1 MLLKTYGE
9 LIKQTLEDSN
19 KFNTA
24 KELADELNISATHLS
39 DIQKDKRL
47 PSIKV
52 QSKIKKALAS
62 ESHPPDEFDDLAAKC
77 YPDDRVVAKDLA
89 NKIETSKNTRK
100 LIRKII
106 DLKLTEKQIQNIIDE
121 IDSKS
126 LKL

>member
-9 LIKQTLEDSN
+9 LIKQALSDSD

-47 PSIKV
+47 PSITL
-52 QSKIKKALAS
+52 QNKIKKALKS
-62 ESHPPDEFDDLAAKC
+62 KKHPPDEFDDLAAKC

-89 NKIETSKNTRK
+89 KIITNSKKTRK

-106 DLKLTEKQIQNIIDE
+106 DLKLTEKQIQNIIDSLDKQE
-121 IDSKS
+121 KSK
-126 LKL
+126 

>member
-9 LIKQTLEDSN
+9 LIKQALSDSD

-52 QSKIKKALAS
+52 QNKIKKALES

-89 NKIETSKNTRK
+89 KIITNSKNTRK

-106 DLKLTEKQIQNIIDE
+106 DLKLTEKQIQNIIDK
-121 IDSKS
+121 IINDI
-126 LKL
+126 

>member
-9 LIKQTLEDSN
+9 LIKQALSDSD

-52 QSKIKKALAS
+52 QNKIKKALKS

-89 NKIETSKNTRK
+89 KIITNSKNTRK

-106 DLKLTEKQIQNIIDE
+106 DLKLTEKQIQNIIDK
-121 IDSKS
+121 IINDI
-126 LKL
+126 

>member
-9 LIKQTLEDSN
+9 LIKQALSDSD
-19 KFNTA
+19 KFNNA

-52 QSKIKKALAS
+52 QNKIKKALES

-89 NKIETSKNTRK
+89 KIITNSKNTRK

-106 DLKLTEKQIQNIIDE
+106 DLKLTEKQIQNIIDK
-121 IDSKS
+121 IINDI
-126 LKL
+126 

>member
-1 MLLKTYGE
+1 LKTYGE
-9 LIKQTLEDSN
+9 LIKQALSDSD

-52 QSKIKKALAS
+52 QNKIKKALES

-89 NKIETSKNTRK
+89 KIITNSKNTRK

-106 DLKLTEKQIQNIIDE
+106 DLKLTEKQIQNIIDK
-121 IDSKS
+121 IINDI
-126 LKL
+126 

>member
-1 MLLKTYGE
+1 MKTYGE
-9 LIKQTLEDSN
+9 LIKQALSDSD

-24 KELADELNISATHLS
+24 KELADKLNISATHLS

-52 QSKIKKALAS
+52 QNKIKKALES

-89 NKIETSKNTRK
+89 KIITNSKNTRK

-106 DLKLTEKQIQNIIDE
+106 DLKLTEKQIQNIIDK
-121 IDSKS
+121 IINDI
-126 LKL
+126 

>member
-1 MLLKTYGE
+1 MKTYGE
-9 LIKQTLEDSN
+9 LIKQALSDSD

-52 QSKIKKALAS
+52 QNKIKKALES

-89 NKIETSKNTRK
+89 KIITNSKNTRK

-106 DLKLTEKQIQNIIDE
+106 DLKLTEKQIQNIIDK
-121 IDSKS
+121 IINNI
-126 LKL
+126 

>member
-1 MLLKTYGE
+1 MKTYGE
-9 LIKQTLEDSN
+9 LIKQALSDSD

-52 QSKIKKALAS
+52 QNKIKKALES

-89 NKIETSKNTRK
+89 KIITNSKNTRK

-106 DLKLTEKQIQNIIDE
+106 DLKLTEKQIQNIIDK
-121 IDSKS
+121 IINYI
-126 LKL
+126 

>member
-9 LIKQTLEDSN
+9 LIKQALSDSD

-52 QSKIKKALAS
+52 Q
-62 ESHPPDEFDDLAAKC
+62 
-77 YPDDRVVAKDLA
+77 
-89 NKIETSKNTRK
+89 NKIQSSN
-100 LIRKII
+100 
-106 DLKLTEKQIQNIIDE
+106 DFV
-121 IDSKS
+121 
-126 LKL
+126 

>member
-9 LIKQTLEDSN
+9 LIKQALSDSD

-39 DIQKDKRL
+39 DIQKEKRL
-47 PSIKV
+47 PSITL
-52 QSKIKKALAS
+52 QGEIKKALVS

-89 NKIETSKNTRK
+89 KTITNSKNIRK

-121 IDSKS
+121 IDNKR
-126 LKL
+126 

>member
-1 MLLKTYGE
+1 MKTYGE
-9 LIKQTLEDSN
+9 LIKLALSDSD

-52 QSKIKKALAS
+52 QNKIKKALVS
-62 ESHPPDEFDDLAAKC
+62 ESHPPNEFDDLAAKC

-89 NKIETSKNTRK
+89 MKIENSKNTRK

-106 DLKLTEKQIQNIIDE
+106 DLKLTEKQIQNIINSLDKQE
-121 IDSKS
+121 KSK
-126 LKL
+126 

>member
-1 MLLKTYGE
+1 MLLKTYGTYGE
-9 LIKQTLEDSN
+9 LIKQALSDSD

-52 QSKIKKALAS
+52 QNKIKKALES

-89 NKIETSKNTRK
+89 KIITNSKNTRT

-106 DLKLTEKQIQNIIDE
+106 DLKLTEKQIQNIIDK
-121 IDSKS
+121 IINDI
-126 LKL
+126 

>member
-1 MLLKTYGE
+1 MKTYGE
-9 LIKQTLEDSN
+9 LIKQALSDSD

-47 PSIKV
+47 PSINV
-52 QSKIKKALAS
+52 QNKIKKALES

-89 NKIETSKNTRK
+89 KIITNSKNTRK

-106 DLKLTEKQIQNIIDE
+106 DLKLTEKQIQNIIDK
-121 IDSKS
+121 IINDI
-126 LKL
+126 

>member
-9 LIKQTLEDSN
+9 LIKQALLDSD

-52 QSKIKKALAS
+52 QNKIKKALES
-62 ESHPPDEFDDLAAKC
+62 ESHTPDEFDDLAAKC

-89 NKIETSKNTRK
+89 KIITNSKSTRK

-106 DLKLTEKQIQNIIDE
+106 DLKLTEKQIQNIIDK
-121 IDSKS
+121 IINDI
-126 LKL
+126 

>member
-9 LIKQTLEDSN
+9 LIKQALSDSD

-52 QSKIKKALAS
+52 QNKIKKALES

-89 NKIETSKNTRK
+89 KIITNSKNTRK

-106 DLKLTEKQIQNIIDE
+106 DLKLTEKQIQNIIDK
-121 IDSKS
+121 IINYI
-126 LKL
+126 

>member
-9 LIKQTLEDSN
+9 LIKQALSDSD

-52 QSKIKKALAS
+52 QNKIKKALES
-62 ESHPPDEFDDLAAKC
+62 ESHTPDEFDDLAAKC

-89 NKIETSKNTRK
+89 KIITNSKSTRK

-106 DLKLTEKQIQNIIDE
+106 DLKLTEKQIQNIIDK
-121 IDSKS
+121 IINDI
-126 LKL
+126 

>member
-9 LIKQTLEDSN
+9 LIKQALSDSD

-24 KELADELNISATHLS
+24 KELADKLNISATHLS

-52 QSKIKKALAS
+52 QNKIKKALES

-89 NKIETSKNTRK
+89 KIITNSKNTRK

-121 IDSKS
+121 IENKS
-126 LKL
+126 

>member
-1 MLLKTYGE
+1 LKTYGE
-9 LIKQTLEDSN
+9 LIKQALSDSD

-52 QSKIKKALAS
+52 QNKIKKALES

-89 NKIETSKNTRK
+89 KIITNSKNTRK

-106 DLKLTEKQIQNIIDE
+106 DLKLTEKQIQNIIDK
-121 IDSKS
+121 IINYI
-126 LKL
+126 

>member
-9 LIKQTLEDSN
+9 LIKQALSDSD

-52 QSKIKKALAS
+52 QNKIKKALES

-89 NKIETSKNTRK
+89 KIITNSKNTRK

-106 DLKLTEKQIQNIIDE
+106 DLKLTEKQIQNIIDK
-121 IDSKS
+121 ITNDI
-126 LKL
+126 

>member
-9 LIKQTLEDSN
+9 LIKQALSDSD

-24 KELADELNISATHLS
+24 KELADKLNISATHLS

-52 QSKIKKALAS
+52 QNKIKKALES

-89 NKIETSKNTRK
+89 KIITNSKNTRK

-106 DLKLTEKQIQNIIDE
+106 DLKLTEKQIQNIIDK
-121 IDSKS
+121 IINDI
-126 LKL
+126 

>member
-1 MLLKTYGE
+1 MKTYGE
-9 LIKQTLEDSN
+9 LIKQALSDSD

-52 QSKIKKALAS
+52 QNKIKKALES

-89 NKIETSKNTRK
+89 KIITNSKNTRK

-106 DLKLTEKQIQNIIDE
+106 DLKLTEKQIQNIIDK
-121 IDSKS
+121 IINDI
-126 LKL
+126 

>member
-9 LIKQTLEDSN
+9 LIKQALSDSD

-39 DIQKDKRL
+39 DIQEDKRL

-52 QSKIKKALAS
+52 QNKIKKALES

-89 NKIETSKNTRK
+89 KIITNSKNTRK

-106 DLKLTEKQIQNIIDE
+106 DLKLTEKQIQNIIDK
-121 IDSKS
+121 IINYI
-126 LKL
+126 

>member
-1 MLLKTYGE
+1 MKTYGE
-9 LIKQTLEDSN
+9 LIKQALSDSD

-52 QSKIKKALAS
+52 QNKIKKALES

-77 YPDDRVVAKDLA
+77 YPDDRVVENDLA
-89 NKIETSKNTRK
+89 KIITNSKNTRK

-106 DLKLTEKQIQNIIDE
+106 DLKLTEKQIQNIIDK
-121 IDSKS
+121 IINDI
-126 LKL
+126 

>member
-9 LIKQTLEDSN
+9 LIKQVLSDSD

-52 QSKIKKALAS
+52 QNKIKKALES

-89 NKIETSKNTRK
+89 KIITNSKNTRK

-106 DLKLTEKQIQNIIDE
+106 DLKLTEKQIQNIIDK
-121 IDSKS
+121 IINDI
-126 LKL
+126 

>member
-9 LIKQTLEDSN
+9 LIKQALSDSD

-39 DIQKDKRL
+39 DIQKEKRL
-47 PSIKV
+47 PSITL
-52 QSKIKKALAS
+52 QGEIKKALVS

-89 NKIETSKNTRK
+89 KTITNSKNIRK

-106 DLKLTEKQIQNIIDE
+106 DLKLTEKQQEVILE
-121 IDSKS
+121 E
-126 LKL
+126 

>member
-9 LIKQTLEDSN
+9 LIKQALSDSD

-39 DIQKDKRL
+39 DIQKDKLL

-52 QSKIKKALAS
+52 QNKIKKALES

-89 NKIETSKNTRK
+89 KIITNSKNTRK

-106 DLKLTEKQIQNIIDE
+106 DLKLTEKQIQNIIDK
-121 IDSKS
+121 IINYI
-126 LKL
+126 

>member
-1 MLLKTYGE
+1 MKTYGE
-9 LIKQTLEDSN
+9 LIKQALSDSD

-24 KELADELNISATHLS
+24 KELADELNISSTHLS

-52 QSKIKKALAS
+52 QNKIKKALES

-89 NKIETSKNTRK
+89 KIITNSKNTRK

-106 DLKLTEKQIQNIIDE
+106 DLKLTEKQIQNIIDK
-121 IDSKS
+121 IINDI
-126 LKL
+126 

>member
-9 LIKQTLEDSN
+9 LIKQALLDSD

-24 KELADELNISATHLS
+24 KELADELNISATHVS

-52 QSKIKKALAS
+52 QNKIKKALES
-62 ESHPPDEFDDLAAKC
+62 ESHTPDEFDDLAAKC

-89 NKIETSKNTRK
+89 KIITNSKSTRK

-106 DLKLTEKQIQNIIDE
+106 DLKLTEKQIQNIIDK
-121 IDSKS
+121 IINDI
-126 LKL
+126 